1 MRKWLLAGS
10 VLLLGLLGALLYLIR
25 SPTDAAVAATRP
37 DEAATTRVADQVPA
51 ATAAKPAPA
60 PLADDGKPKKI
71 DPKSDKM
78 IYRFDD
84 RLPGA
89 VTSQAAKCYHRDKG
103 RKDRHQKITIEYI
116 AHVKDGEV
124 TISDV
129 KMTEST
135 LKDPELEKCMVA
147 RAATAHWHDDALPDY
162 TWNDELVIRPEDGM
176 KKYIDEEMKY
186 EGSGPIKNV
195 QGVPVPAPG
204 HEDDD

>member
-1 MRKWLLAGS
+1 MRKWLVAGS
-10 VLLLGLLGALLYLIR
+10 VLLLGLLAGLLYLIR
-25 SPTDAAVAATRP
+25 SPDAISATRP
-37 DEAATTRVADQVPA
+37 EPVTDDRAKAADSAAAAPKSATPEIAATD
-51 ATAAKPAPA
+51 
-60 PLADDGKPKKI
+60 KPKKL
-71 DPKSDKM
+71 DPKSDKFL
-78 IYRFDD
+78 YRFDE

-103 RKDRHQKITIEYI
+103 RKDRHQKITIEYV

-147 RAATAHWHDDALPDY
+147 RAASAHWHDDALPDY
-162 TWNDELVIRPEDGM
+162 TWPDELVIRPEDGM

-204 HEDDD
+204 HEDED